1 MVESYLPVNLE
12 EALQLRSEMHAVPVA
27 GGTDILVR
35 YRNIAG
41 AFPRFPWPVI
51 YISGLAELQGIE
63 VRDAEVIIRS
73 GTSLA
78 EIAASE
84 VVPDLLKRAVYEIAA
99 PALRNRA
106 TLAGNICNASP
117 AGDGIAALYALH
129 AEVELTSSQKMRRI
143 PLDCFITGPG
153 ATVLA
158 ADELM
163 TAIRIPS
170 EAFSLTY
177 YRKVGT
183 RRANALSKLSCVGLA
198 TIDAGCLTRF
208 RLALGAIGPVV
219 VSTHSMEQHMLGA
232 TAETFKERRA
242 AVLGE
247 LEPLV
252 RPIDDQR
259 STAAYRKAVALN
271 LVRDFFDQVEEQ
283 LR

>member
-1 MVESYLPVNLE
+1 MVESYLPETLE
-12 EALQLRSEMHAVPVA
+12 EALRLRGETEAVPVA

-51 YISGLAELQGIE
+51 YISGLSELRGIE
-63 VRDAEVIIRS
+63 ESDTEVIIRS
-73 GTSLA
+73 GTTLA
-78 EIAASE
+78 GIAASDA
-84 VVPDLLKRAVYEIAA
+84 VPDVLRRAVNEIAA

-117 AGDGIAALYALH
+117 AGDGIATLYALH
-129 AEVELTSSQKMRRI
+129 AEVELTSSRKMRRI
-143 PLDCFITGPG
+143 PLESFITGPG

-158 ADELM
+158 SDELM
-163 TAIRIPS
+163 TAVRIPK
-170 EAFSLTY
+170 EAFSLSY

-198 TIDAGCLTRF
+198 AVDAGIITQF
-208 RLALGAIGPVV
+208 RLALGAVGPVV
-219 VSTHSMEQHMLGA
+219 VSSPLIEELMSGVTGQ
-232 TAETFKERRA
+232 TFSRRRDE
-242 AVLGE
+242 VLSE
-247 LEPLV
+247 LEPLI

-271 LVRDFFDQVEEQ
+271 LVRDFFDRIEER
-283 LR
+283 L